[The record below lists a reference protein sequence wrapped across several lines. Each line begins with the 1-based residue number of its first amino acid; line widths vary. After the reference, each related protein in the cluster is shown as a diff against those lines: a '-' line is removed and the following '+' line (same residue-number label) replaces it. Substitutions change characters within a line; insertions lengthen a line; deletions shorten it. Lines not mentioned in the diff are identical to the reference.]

1 MLTINTFINQI
12 LYYLLNL
19 YLVENFSEYSE
30 KPTGD
35 NQLRKHIVVYNEDNE
50 VIIEFKSGREMA
62 G

>member
-19 YLVENFSEYSE
+19 YLVDNFSEYLD

-50 VIIEFKSGREMA
+50 VIIEF
-62 G
+62 